1 MFTVLEG
8 FKMATYDL
16 VKTITLHF
24 NCVEASSEAGAIA
37 SIEDKSVFDADAQGE
52 VNTFVLW
59 SSDKDKT
66 ETQKFMEEHFQ
77 LIKIGF

>member
-1 MFTVLEG
+1 
-8 FKMATYDL
+8 MATYDL

-24 NCVEASSEAGAIA
+24 NCVEAKSEADAIA
-37 SIEDKSVFDADAQGE
+37 SIEDKSVFDADAHGK

-59 SSDKDKT
+59 SSDEEKT
-66 ETQKFMEEHFQ
+66 QTQKFMEEHFQ